1 MAPPTKFEEALAAE
15 IQYDKA
21 RLLGQIDGILD
32 DILGIK
38 HKVEKDRKLNSL
50 GELQA
55 QGIFLDTAI
64 AAYVAKCN
72 IMESY
77 QKLKT
82 S

>member
-15 IQYDKA
+15 IQYDKV
-21 RLLGQIDGILD
+21 RLLGRIDGLLS
-32 DILGIK
+32 DILSIK
-38 HKVEKDRKLNSL
+38 HKVERDRTLNSL

-55 QGIFLDTAI
+55 QGVFLDTAI
-64 AAYVAKCN
+64 AAYVAKCK
-72 IMESY
+72 ILESY